1 MRDTNPSPY
10 FYFLMYSTMQY
21 SWIDDPDNSY
31 DIWRDEQAE
40 KESEDLS
47 FEDRE
52 QIQRENDFEDDDMEG
67 E

>member
-1 MRDTNPSPY
+1 
-10 FYFLMYSTMQY
+10 MQY

-31 DIWRDEQAE
+31 DIWRDGQLE
-40 KESEDLS
+40 KESEDIS

-52 QIQRENDFEDDDMEG
+52 QIQRENDFEDEDMEG